1 MISVCIPVYN
11 FDINPLV
18 ESLLEEI
25 LAHSLAVEI
34 VLIDDCSQERVKQ
47 KNKVEHNNVKYIQLT
62 ENIGRSKIRNLF
74 LKYVTNDYLLFLDC
88 DSFIISKD
96 FLRSYMAQL
105 QNKDSVICGGR
116 VYPENRPNRSRLLRW
131 KYGVKKESKT
141 AVERMANPN
150 KSFMTNNFL
159 IKKSVLLDIQFDEQL
174 TQYGHED
181 TLFGLELKK
190 AGITITH
197 IENPI
202 FNGDIETN
210 EVFLEKSEK
219 ALDNLILLCATSK
232 HADDLTKEVSILIV
246 AKKIQF
252 IKPLM
257 RFHHLLFGG
266 MMKALLKNGLA
277 GVMCFDIYR
286 LGYLAVRMED

>member
-1 MISVCIPVYN
+1 
-11 FDINPLV
+11 
-18 ESLLEEI
+18 
-25 LAHSLAVEI
+25 
-34 VLIDDCSQERVKQ
+34 
-47 KNKVEHNNVKYIQLT
+47 
-62 ENIGRSKIRNLF
+62 
-74 LKYVTNDYLLFLDC
+74 LFLDC
-88 DSFIISKD
+88 DSFVISKD
-96 FLRSYMAQL
+96 FLRSYIVQL
-105 QNKDSVICGGR
+105 QNGDSVICGGR

-141 AVERMANPN
+141 AVERMVNPN

-202 FNGDIETN
+202 LNGDIETN

-219 ALDNLILLCATSK
+219 ALDTLILLCATSR
-232 HADDLTKEVSILIV
+232 HADDLTKEVSILIA
-246 AKKIQF
+246 AKKLKF
-252 IKPLM
+252 IKPLV
-257 RFHHLLFGG
+257 RLPHLLFGRII
-266 MMKALLKNGLA
+266 KSLLKTGLA
-277 GVMCFDIYR
+277 GIMCFNLYK
-286 LGYLAVRMED
+286 LGYLLERMKQ

>member
-96 FLRSYMAQL
+96 FLRSYMVQL
-105 QNKDSVICGGR
+105 QNLDSVICGGR

-252 IKPLM
+252 FKPLM

>member
-18 ESLLEEI
+18 EALLEEI

-47 KNKVEHNNVKYIQLT
+47 KNKVEHNNVKHIQLT

-88 DSFIISKD
+88 DSLIISKD

-105 QNKDSVICGGR
+105 QNGDSIICGGR

-232 HADDLTKEVSILIV
+232 HADELTKEVSILIV

-286 LGYLAVRMED
+286 LGYLAVRMKD

>member
-18 ESLLEEI
+18 DALIEEI

-34 VLIDDCSQERVKQ
+34 VLIDDCSQERFKQ
-47 KNKVEHNNVKYIQLT
+47 KNKAEHNNIKYIQLT

-88 DSFIISKD
+88 DSYVISKD
-96 FLRSYMAQL
+96 FLRSYIVHL
-105 QNKDSVICGGR
+105 QNGGSVICGGR

-141 AVERMANPN
+141 AVERRVNPN

-202 FNGDIETN
+202 LNGDIETN

-219 ALDNLILLCATSK
+219 ALDNLILLCATSQ
-232 HADDLTKEVSILIV
+232 HTDDLTKEVSILV
-246 AKKIQF
+246 AAKKLKF
-252 IKPLM
+252 IKPLV
-257 RFHHLLFGG
+257 RLHHLLFGG
-266 MMKALLKNGLA
+266 IIKSLLKTGLA
-277 GVMCFDIYR
+277 GVMCFDLYK
-286 LGYLAVRMED
+286 LGYLLLRMKR